1 MAEIDFGTLVTAVVN
16 EMNCTTSEL
25 FGDELTNPDLAVKRY
40 TRNVIGVIREVF
52 DDAEA
57 EAKAPA
63 PVVPTCSNCGE
74 VLEERAR
81 FCPRCGI
88 PLSEEAAGE
97 LLEDLLAEG
106 VAKDVGMSRDDPRL
120 QEVIAR
126 IREEMPEE
134 WAALVQKIAGAVKV

>member
-1 MAEIDFGTLVTAVVN
+1 MAEIDFGTLVSAVVD
-16 EMNCTTSEL
+16 EMSCTVSEL
-25 FGDELTNPDLAVKRY
+25 FGDELTDPDLAVQKY
-40 TRNVIGVIREVF
+40 KRNVIGRIREVF
-52 DDAEA
+52 DEA
-57 EAKAPA
+57 EAPA
-63 PVVPTCSNCGE
+63 PVVPTCSNCGM
-74 VLEERAR
+74 VLRETSR

-134 WAALVQKIAGAVKV
+134 WAALVQKITASSKA